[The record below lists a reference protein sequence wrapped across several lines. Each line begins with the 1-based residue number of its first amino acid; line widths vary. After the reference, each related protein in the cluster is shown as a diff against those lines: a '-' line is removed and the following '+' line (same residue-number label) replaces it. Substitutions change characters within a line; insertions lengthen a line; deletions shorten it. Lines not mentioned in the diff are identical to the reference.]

1 MRKFITLPYD
11 VYERLRRYNEENE
24 NVDKGLLKNTVF
36 ADSLYPKTTIENA
49 TSESIDFKLNEILK
63 SKLPDDK
70 KRILYSDLLRKYID
84 INEPLTEISKSS
96 ISTNSS
102 EETHGLNEFNPQSIL
117 EDILPKTLIK
127 KGIGFLNYL
136 TLNPDISWDSV
147 GTVSIDNKV
156 ITGSNL
162 IDFICHTVRNV
173 SSRPEPTG
181 FKIFRT
187 WLIKQN
193 VPVSFVVNTSILK
206 YLVAPGTSST
216 DNESFSTP
224 TQDKHRSID
233 VYTNKNKPSSKIKLE
248 KKKFKWSPY

>member
-1 MRKFITLPYD
+1 M
-11 VYERLRRYNEENE
+11 
-24 NVDKGLLKNTVF
+24 
-36 ADSLYPKTTIENA
+36 
-49 TSESIDFKLNEILK
+49 
-63 SKLPDDK
+63 
-70 KRILYSDLLRKYID
+70 
-84 INEPLTEISKSS
+84 
-96 ISTNSS
+96 
-102 EETHGLNEFNPQSIL
+102 
-117 EDILPKTLIK
+117 
-127 KGIGFLNYL
+127 
-136 TLNPDISWDSV
+136 
-147 GTVSIDNKV
+147 SIDNKV

-233 VYTNKNKPSSKIKLE
+233 VYTKENKPSSKIKLK